1 MAEQWKPIK
10 GFEGFYEV
18 SDLGNVRSL
27 NRPWKDG
34 WGNPCIKWGRTL
46 KPQPNSRGYK
56 RVELKAN
63 GKTERHFVHRLVA
76 IAFIENPNNLPVV
89 NHKDFNIVNNCADN
103 LEWTTQNGNYQ
114 YSFERGRFERTA
126 AWKAKQKE
134 TMLKKTGKAVVGTN
148 QQTGE
153 KIKFNSV
160 NDVVTLGFQPSCVSN
175 CCNGKRKSHGGYT
188 WGFCE

>member
-1 MAEQWKPIK
+1 MNEQWKPIK

-18 SDLGNVRSL
+18 SSLGNVRSL
-27 NRPWKDG
+27 DRPWKDG
-34 WGNPCIKWGRTL
+34 WGNPCIRKGKVL
-46 KPQPNSRGYK
+46 APQPNSRGYK
-56 RVELKAN
+56 RIELKAN
-63 GKTERHFVHRLVA
+63 GKKERHFVHRLVA
-76 IAFIENPNNLPVV
+76 IAFVENPNNLPVV

-114 YSFERGRFERTA
+114 YSFVRGRYERTA
-126 AWKAKQKE
+126 KWKAKQKE
-134 TMLKKTGKAVVGTN
+134 TMLKKVGKAVVGTD

-153 KIKFNSV
+153 KIKFISV